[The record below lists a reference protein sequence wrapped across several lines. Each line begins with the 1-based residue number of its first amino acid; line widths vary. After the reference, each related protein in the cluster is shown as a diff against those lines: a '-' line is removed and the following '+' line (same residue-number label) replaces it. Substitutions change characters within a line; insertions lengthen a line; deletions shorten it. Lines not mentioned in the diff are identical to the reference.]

1 MRNIIKNL
9 GSIMLL
15 ICLSLI
21 LLTGCSR
28 KSQLKLAIEMAN
40 KQCPMSIGTTGEI
53 SSITF
58 DGTDVIYSL
67 LMNEDYLDLDA
78 LGKNTDAMKS
88 AAAQFSPAVD
98 FADLDGNL
106 LIANDR
112 FKGMEVVKG
121 KITLPDLPG
130 IGVVK
135 L

>member
-1 MRNIIKNL
+1 MREGWKMVNL
-9 GSIMLL
+9 
-15 ICLSLI
+15 
-21 LLTGCSR
+21 
-28 KSQLKLAIEMAN
+28 AH
-40 KQCPMSIGTTGEI
+40 
-53 SSITF
+53 
-58 DGTDVIYSL
+58 
-67 LMNEDYLDLDA
+67 A
-78 LGKNTDAMKS
+78 LGMRAMVGCMTETSCACS